1 MYLLIII
8 ILFEV
13 SMIFPLCERNVREM
27 WLRDELKKWSSHFLD
42 NLSDSLVFAP
52 QKYQASSAG
61 FEPMTSA
68 IASQRSW
75 VRILLKTPDIF
86 QVHIGDNHCDCP
98 ASVRITSSITV
109 ICITSV
115 LFVWSW
121 MECTLLQQVHQLYGN
136 TKKKHSTAL
145 EKQTLLHLTLT

>member
-1 MYLLIII
+1 
-8 ILFEV
+8 
-13 SMIFPLCERNVREM
+13 MIFPLCERKCLWNVVEG
-27 WLRDELKKWSSHFLD
+27 WIEEWSSHFLD
-42 NLSDSLVFAP
+42 NLSDCLVFAP

-75 VRILLKTPDIF
+75 VQILLKTPDIF
-86 QVHIGDNHCDCP
+86 QVHIWDNYWDCP

-136 TKKKHSTAL
+136 TKKKHSITL
-145 EKQTLLHLTLT
+145 ENQPLLHLTLTEALQLSA

>member
-1 MYLLIII
+1 
-8 ILFEV
+8 
-13 SMIFPLCERNVREM
+13 MIFPLCERKCLWNVVEG
-27 WLRDELKKWSSHFLD
+27 WTEEWSSYFLD
-42 NLSDSLVFAP
+42 NLSDCLVFVP

-86 QVHIGDNHCDCP
+86 QVHIWDNHCDCP

-145 EKQTLLHLTLT
+145 ENQPLLHLTLTEALQLSA